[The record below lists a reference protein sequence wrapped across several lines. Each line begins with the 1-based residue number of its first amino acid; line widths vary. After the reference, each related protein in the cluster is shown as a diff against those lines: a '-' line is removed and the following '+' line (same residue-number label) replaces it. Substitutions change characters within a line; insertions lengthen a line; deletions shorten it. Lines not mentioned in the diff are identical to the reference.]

1 MKVCVERR
9 QQCSPKHV
17 TFGHQHT
24 HERIDVINE
33 ILSTPTLLPLRILP
47 NSEIL
52 RIIVRGSQKCD
63 GEILR
68 TSEFAHYRERGS
80 PGYRSQKAEVR
91 IAGLQ
96 NIFTH
101 SPPPS
106 IILSSCSLYCFAFQ
120 SFFLLSSESGV
131 AKLLI
136 KWLLVGT
143 LDGNPRQGS
152 HCRKLAGQ
160 NILISH
166 MPSRK

>member
-96 NIFTH
+96 NIFT
-101 SPPPS
+101 PPPS
-106 IILSSCSLYCFAFQ
+106 FHNSQFMQLILFCLPIFFFTILGVGGSETFDQVAAGWYTGWQSTTGFPLSNVSWSKYTHLTYAFA
-120 SFFLLSSESGV
+120 
-131 AKLLI
+131 
-136 KWLLVGT
+136 
-143 LDGNPRQGS
+143 
-152 HCRKLAGQ
+152 
-160 NILISH
+160 
-166 MPSRK
+166 